1 MFVIILLQK
10 YLSILQSPRNGT
22 QIKNS
27 DQSGAPRSEQ
37 SWKRAVQL
45 GESKRSSSTVHFSAL
60 VNSLWDRTCRLTVH
74 ISLDDHIISTVHSP
88 DDLWCVTNSEFRRFK
103 KFMTSN
109 QPLLVFNVLL
119 KKKKDQQ
126 RLLKLVWMKELE
138 DRIWNF
144 VEIQHSYS
152 KSQ

>member
-1 MFVIILLQK
+1 MRIARPHFVGRPYDFDGPFFQTTPGELL
-10 YLSILQSPRNGT
+10 
-22 QIKNS
+22 
-27 DQSGAPRSEQ
+27 SE
-37 SWKRAVQL
+37 L
-45 GESKRSSSTVHFSAL
+45 
-60 VNSLWDRTCRLTVH
+60 
-74 ISLDDHIISTVHSP
+74 
-88 DDLWCVTNSEFRRFK
+88 RRFK

-152 KSQ
+152 KSQLSKGAPEYFFNARMLVQRTEHSNFRTF

>member
-1 MFVIILLQK
+1 
-10 YLSILQSPRNGT
+10 
-22 QIKNS
+22 
-27 DQSGAPRSEQ
+27 
-37 SWKRAVQL
+37 
-45 GESKRSSSTVHFSAL
+45 
-60 VNSLWDRTCRLTVH
+60 
-74 ISLDDHIISTVHSP
+74 
-88 DDLWCVTNSEFRRFK
+88 
-103 KFMTSN
+103 MTSN

-152 KSQ
+152 KLLQIDIYKKSRDRESLKINVVYVRVF